1 MLREQYV
8 TAGELAQR
16 LAVSAEH
23 LRWLARSGKIPPGER
38 LGKDRFYSRAEADDI
53 AAWYGHYRA
62 ARDGM
67 AWKQSGHGV
76 APTS

>member
-23 LRWLARSGKIPPGER
+23 LRWLARSGKIPPGET
-38 LGKDRFYSRAEADDI
+38 LGKDRFYSRTRADDI
-53 AAWYGHYRA
+53 AAWYGHYRL
-62 ARDGM
+62 AREGM
-67 AWKQSGHGV
+67 ACRQTQEGG
-76 APTS
+76 PCC